1 MLTTINTSL
10 QFMLN
15 TEFAHLLLEGLLKL
29 QRKIGTLLT
38 AYLRYY
44 VSVYIFN
51 TRMKKVA
58 PLINNEG
65 FKHMLSR
72 HVNEHSFKSVL
83 CLKLNCRCG
92 KETSSEVTKEY
103 VLKDDS
109 HDMRV
114 HTVPME
120 DFFL

>member
-10 QFMLN
+10 QFVLN

-58 PLINNEG
+58 PLINIEG

-72 HVNEHSFKSVL
+72 HVNEH
-83 CLKLNCRCG
+83 CHLKVYCA
-92 KETSSEVTKEY
+92 
-103 VLKDDS
+103 
-109 HDMRV
+109 
-114 HTVPME
+114 
-120 DFFL
+120 